1 MSNPKEIYG
10 WAYAR
15 FLRLYPKE
23 FRAEF
28 GDEMRSVFNAAIRDR
43 SGPQSMLY
51 FLLELRDLP
60 GSLLEAYAAGWRIG
74 GNMPMNR
81 ETISPSTRRQAF
93 LGVLPFLAFGVAS
106 MIGKVDA
113 AYHLQ
118 GYHAEMVVYAL
129 VLVGLLVG
137 WIRGFPL
144 WSYSYLGWSLVLAW
158 SNTNVKIHGEK
169 YGYHIWIPFAATVLT
184 ALLWTRSLQPIR
196 KLLGDIWK
204 DWTRLSLTM
213 YALGAWV
220 FLIYDENH
228 HPQLLAFMLASTLA
242 TAGAAWFFLR
252 SAKMRGRTLAILAGF
267 IITIVINGICEATWD
282 WHAYYGIPKQPT
294 TWYKRAGGAAMM
306 LLLWGI
312 ILFWPSIVE
321 LIRRKAT
328 RQTG

>member
-1 MSNPKEIYG
+1 MSNRTALFG
-10 WAYAR
+10 WAYTQV
-15 FLRLYPKE
+15 LRLYPKE

-28 GDEMRSVFNAAIRDR
+28 GDEMQSVFDAAIRDR
-43 SGPQSMLY
+43 SGHQSMLH
-51 FLLELRDLP
+51 FLLELRDFP
-60 GSLLEAYAAGWRIG
+60 GSLLQAYATDWLLG
-74 GNMPMNR
+74 GNVPMNE
-81 ETISPSTRRQAF
+81 ETMLPSTRWQAF
-93 LGVLPFLAFGVAS
+93 LGILPFLAFGAAS
-106 MIGKVDA
+106 MIGKVDPT
-113 AYHLQ
+113 YSLRGH
-118 GYHAEMVVYAL
+118 HAEMVVYAL
-129 VLVGLLVG
+129 VLVGLLIG

-158 SNTNVKIHGEK
+158 SNTNMVIYGEK
-169 YGYHIWIPFAATVLT
+169 YGYRIWIPFAATVLI

-196 KLLGDIWK
+196 KFLRDVWK
-204 DWTRLSLTM
+204 DWSRLSLAM
-213 YALGAWV
+213 YALGAWM

-252 SAKMRGRTLAILAGF
+252 SSNLRGRTLAILAGF
-267 IITIVINGICEATWD
+267 ITTVIINGICEATWD

-294 TWYKRAGGAAMM
+294 TWYRKAGGAAMM